1 MKVVSVPNLRAETDD
16 QAMTIRST
24 WDAAAAG
31 WDVNGPRI
39 RNWLSGSTEAL
50 LDAADIQKGDRVLD
64 IAAGAGDQ
72 TIDIAYRVGLT
83 GQVIA
88 VDVSPEFVGRA
99 QINLMRAGC
108 KNAEVRIGN
117 GEALGFNAEF
127 DAAVC
132 RLGLMFYA
140 DPLAG
145 LTEMH
150 RALKPGSRAAV
161 LVFSGPTQNPLIVEQ
176 LSIAARHAGSTPPD
190 PCLPGG
196 LLSLGDPVRLTK
208 LFQRAGFGSVDCR
221 TIAAPMTL
229 PTARDYVDFLR
240 TAAGPIVQ
248 IASGL
253 SNPQRSALWRDLER
267 AFSRFQYIDTWI
279 GDNELLLVSGSA
291 EA

>member
-1 MKVVSVPNLRAETDD
+1 MKVIAVPDLRAKTDD
-16 QAMTIRST
+16 QVMTMQAT

-31 WDVNGPRI
+31 WDGNGARI
-39 RNWLSGSTEAL
+39 RNWLSGSTAAM
-50 LDAADIQKGDRVLD
+50 LDAAEIQKGDRVLD

-72 TIDIAYRVGLT
+72 TIDIARRVGPT

-88 VDVSPEFVGRA
+88 IDVSPEFTVRA
-99 QINLMRAGC
+99 QFNLMRAGC
-108 KNAEVRIGN
+108 MNAEVRVGN
-117 GEALGFNAEF
+117 GEKLGLDAGF

-145 LTEMH
+145 LKEMY

-176 LSIAARHAGSTPPD
+176 LTIAARHAGSAAPD
-190 PCLPGG
+190 PWLPGG

-208 LFQRAGFGSVDCR
+208 LFQRAGFGSVNCR
-221 TIAAPMTL
+221 AIAAPMTL
-229 PTARDYVDFLR
+229 PTVRDYVDFLR

-253 SNPQRSALWRDLER
+253 SDPQRSALWQDLER
-267 AFSRFQYIDTWI
+267 AFSRYQSIDKWC
-279 GDNELLLVSGSA
+279 GENELLLVSGSA